1 MTRALRCWAVT
12 GLVAGFLLVS
22 SGHANASCADDSGPR
37 GSEVVFVGVP
47 EEERRGYTRL
57 VVLEVWDGPDLA
69 PEVWVRTGQQQPPV
83 PLNLLAGTSSSV
95 DADLAEGS
103 AYAVGADGDFVTNVC
118 RIRELARPV
127 SSVPGRPEGA
137 REPSLD
143 GLGGADP
150 PAGPWKIGI
159 VSALL
164 VFAGARLVHFA
175 RTRRREP
182 LDD

>member
-1 MTRALRCWAVT
+1 MKRALRGWTVT
-12 GLVAGFLLVS
+12 GLVAGLLLL
-22 SGHANASCADDSGPR
+22 GPGPAHASCADDSGPR

-69 PEVWVRTGQQQPPV
+69 PEVWVRTGQKQPPF
-83 PLNLLAGTSSSV
+83 PFNLAGVSSSV

-103 AYAVGADGDFVTNVC
+103 PYAVGADGDFVTSVC
-118 RIRELARPV
+118 RIRELSRPV
-127 SSVPGRPEGA
+127 SSAPGRPDGA

-164 VFAGARLVHFA
+164 VFAAARLVYFV
-175 RTRRREP
+175 RGRRREP
-182 LDD
+182 LDG